1 MGEKGPGAAFS
12 EKQIRRIR
20 KLIWKQGKAHQKT
33 FPWRED
39 VGMWH
44 GLAAEVLLQRTRADS
59 VVPVFE
65 RFRSRFVEPQDM
77 ADASED
83 DIFEVVASLGLHWR
97 VPLLKK
103 LGEELS
109 RLGTVPTDRKG
120 LKALPG
126 IGDYSA
132 AAFRTFHANERDV
145 LVDANT
151 TRLCCRLT
159 GASYDGETRRKPWV
173 RALLDRL
180 TPQRNHGEFNYA
192 LLDFTMAICRPRGAL
207 CHECRVG
214 PTRCVYG
221 RRRLDSSQE

>member
-1 MGEKGPGAAFS
+1 MEKNGPATTFS
-12 EKQIRRIR
+12 KDEIRRIR
-20 KLIWKQGKAHQKT
+20 ELIWKQGKANQKT
-33 FPWRED
+33 FPWRQD
-39 VGMWH
+39 IGRWH
-44 GLAAEVLLQRTRADS
+44 GLAAEVLLQRTRASS

-65 RFRSRFVEPQDM
+65 RFRSRFAEPQDM

-83 DIFEVVASLGLHWR
+83 DILDVVSSLGLHWR

-103 LGEELS
+103 LGEQLS
-109 RLGTVPTDRKG
+109 QLDTVPTDPMK

-159 GASYDGETRRKPWV
+159 GTQYDGETRRKPWV

-180 TPQRNHGEFNYA
+180 TPQQDHRDFNYA
-192 LLDFTMAICRPRGAL
+192 LLDFCMSVCTPKNPR
-207 CHECRVG
+207 CEECAVG
-214 PTRCVYG
+214 PGHCRYG
-221 RRRLDSSQE
+221 AQELQTQE